1 MYEKE
6 LAAYFEA
13 HKDEFLEDLAV
24 LVAIPS
30 VKTEPS
36 GDCPYGRNTAKA
48 LSQSLSIAEKYDLY
62 TENWE
67 NYVGIVQIEPGRRM
81 LDILAHLDVVAPG
94 DGWEVTKPYTMKIS
108 EGKVYGRGTADDK
121 GPALA
126 ALYALRAIK
135 DLQIPL
141 RNGVRLV
148 LGTDEESGSSDLLH
162 YFSKTGPAAMS
173 FSPDAVYP
181 VINVEKGRL
190 SGKVTGSFAHQQIL
204 EVHGGHTTNIIPDSA
219 YAVLQNIDEAKLT
232 QAASS
237 DQISYSLA
245 QTDKGYKLTV
255 HGVSGHAASPEA
267 SVNPITALLQLLS
280 GCTDCEEIKSLCSL
294 FPHGAHHGQ
303 GLHLDLADDVSGE
316 LTLSLTLLD
325 YDGHSLSASFDSR
338 VPICASRQKL

>member
-108 EGKVYGRGTADDK
+108 EGKEVLPMTKVLRWLHFTRCGRSRICRSHCETA
-121 GPALA
+121 
-126 ALYALRAIK
+126 
-135 DLQIPL
+135 
-141 RNGVRLV
+141 
-148 LGTDEESGSSDLLH
+148 
-162 YFSKTGPAAMS
+162 
-173 FSPDAVYP
+173 
-181 VINVEKGRL
+181 
-190 SGKVTGSFAHQQIL
+190 FAWCL
-204 EVHGGHTTNIIPDSA
+204 ERM
-219 YAVLQNIDEAKLT
+219 K
-232 QAASS
+232 
-237 DQISYSLA
+237 
-245 QTDKGYKLTV
+245 
-255 HGVSGHAASPEA
+255 SPEA
-267 SVNPITALLQLLS
+267 ATFFTISVKPDLL
-280 GCTDCEEIKSLCSL
+280 
-294 FPHGAHHGQ
+294 P
-303 GLHLDLADDVSGE
+303 
-316 LTLSLTLLD
+316 
-325 YDGHSLSASFDSR
+325 
-338 VPICASRQKL
+338 